1 MDDCVWRGVCRGR
14 CRVPSCLAGLDVP
27 GCAVG
32 DAGVQLMRK
41 LGRRRG
47 MSMELLST
55 RPVTGRSPQTVRLG
69 PARGYLFDTI
79 GQINEEASEVEVGT
93 SGYALGRSSRSILV
107 FTIRRDP
114 IRRDPIRRR
123 KLCLDESISK

>member
-1 MDDCVWRGVCRGR
+1 MDDCVWRGVCRG
-14 CRVPSCLAGLDVP
+14 G
-27 GCAVG
+27 AVG

-41 LGRRRG
+41 LGR

-69 PARGYLFDTI
+69 PARGCLFDTI

-114 IRRDPIRRR
+114 IRRR
-123 KLCLDESISK
+123 KLCLDESISKCTQVGH